1 MAISN
6 IQRIPG
12 ILSSTLVLLVLSSC
26 SGSEG
31 GDAMLLKPAAKVDG
45 QPISQQAVAEAA
57 PNADADGRF
66 AQLDVFV
73 RQQLLANAAVGEKLD
88 RDPKVL
94 VALETARR
102 QVLARAYAS
111 KLAATVPKP
120 SEDEVKSYF
129 EKHPELFTRRRSY
142 RLVEISTTV
151 TKDRFDDIRDH
162 FKSLKTLNERTSW
175 LTKENIPFSVGVTEK
190 LAEDLPPELLSILV
204 KHKEGSEF
212 DQPTVNGLT
221 VVHVG
226 SAEDRPILLAQARS
240 NIERFL
246 INSRAAEI
254 LEREAKRLG
263 EAAKI
268 EYIAPYVRTE
278 AAKK

>member
-1 MAISN
+1 
-6 IQRIPG
+6 
-12 ILSSTLVLLVLSSC
+12 
-26 SGSEG
+26 
-31 GDAMLLKPAAKVDG
+31 MLLKPAAKVDG